1 MNLLVLVTER
11 QQNGLLSMNHN
22 YSTYTLQVAA
32 RKEDDD
38 SVASG
43 GMVLDLTAE
52 LGGLVQETLPLAET
66 NKTST
71 ESQATNQTTS
81 VVSQQCTDPN
91 VSRRK
96 LKT

>member
-11 QQNGLLSMNHN
+11 QQNGLLSMNQN
-22 YSTYTLQVAA
+22 YSTYILQVAA

-38 SVASG
+38 SVLSG
-43 GMVLDLTAE
+43 EMVLDLTSE
-52 LGGLVQETLPLAET
+52 LGGLVQETPPLAET
-66 NKTST
+66 NKTLA

-81 VVSQQCTDPN
+81 VVSQQRTHPN

>member
-1 MNLLVLVTER
+1 MNLLVLVTDR
-11 QQNGLLSMNHN
+11 QPNGLLSMIHN
-22 YSTYTLQVAA
+22 YSTYILQVAA

-38 SVASG
+38 SVLSA

-66 NKTST
+66 NNTST
-71 ESQATNQTTS
+71 ESQTTNQAIS

>member
-11 QQNGLLSMNHN
+11 QQNGLLSMNN
-22 YSTYTLQVAA
+22 YSTYILQVAA

-81 VVSQQCTDPN
+81 VVSQQCMDPN

>member
-11 QQNGLLSMNHN
+11 QQNGLLSMNHS
-22 YSTYTLQVAA
+22 YSRYILQVAA

-38 SVASG
+38 SALSG
-43 GMVLDLTAE
+43 GMVLDLTSE
-52 LGGLVQETLPLAET
+52 LGGLAQETLPLAET
-66 NKTST
+66 NKAST

-81 VVSQQCTDPN
+81 VVSQQCTDPI